1 MNEDLEK
8 ALKVVVPK
16 VRGLVIKAIFENNE
30 RYVFAIRCSNG
41 SVPII
46 GSIPAVTKNNFE
58 YKPYTMYDET
68 GDLKFI
74 CKVKYTTEGA
84 TIDTHQD
91 SSKSNP

>member
-16 VRGLVIKAIFENNE
+16 VKGLVIKAIFENNE

-58 YKPYTMYDET
+58 YKPYTIMT
-68 GDLKFI
+68 RRAILNSFAK
-74 CKVKYTTEGA
+74 
-84 TIDTHQD
+84 
-91 SSKSNP
+91 